1 MRLLNLKNYFKLQSK
16 HEQQRI
22 IYMNN
27 NKQLKLNIMNTQL
40 QNYLDLQNKIDRIEQ
55 LTNADWDT
63 RYMLEKFVP
72 TVWNDSFDVQDII
85 DYITVKLHEV
95 ITKLE
100 NEKEIITTQTK

>member
-1 MRLLNLKNYFKLQSK
+1 
-16 HEQQRI
+16 
-22 IYMNN
+22 
-27 NKQLKLNIMNTQL
+27 MNTQL
-40 QNYLDLQNKIDRIEQ
+40 QNYLDLQNKISRIEK

-72 TVWNDSFDVQDII
+72 AVWNDGFDVQDII

-100 NEKEIITTQTK
+100 NEKQIETTNTK